1 MASTLEI
8 IRPIFDTPT
17 LPSLGP
23 ERRAEAWELAEV
35 EEKLT
40 ELLTTSGVTGNSA
53 DKVRSAAL
61 LWHDHLDASHEI
73 SQDIRDSDGS
83 FLHGIMHRREPDYPN
98 AKYWFNRTGTHAGF
112 PEVAYRAK
120 EILKGSPLAELAD
133 GAWDSFGM
141 VDAVAA
147 AQKESNEYE
156 LLREIQK
163 VEFEVLLVTIYQY

>member
-8 IRPIFDTPT
+8 IGTLFDTPT
-17 LPSLGP
+17 LPGLGP

-40 ELLTTSGVTGNSA
+40 ELLTASEVSGGSA

-61 LWHDHLDASHEI
+61 LWHDHLEASHEI
-73 SQDIRDSDGS
+73 SQDIHDSDGS

-112 PEVAYRAK
+112 PEVALRAK
-120 EILKGSPLAELAD
+120 EILKGSPLAELMD
-133 GAWDSFGM
+133 GSWDSFGM

-147 AQKESNEYE
+147 AQTGSKEDGLMRKVQGVE
-156 LLREIQK
+156 L
-163 VEFEVLLVTIYQY
+163 EVLLSKFCE